1 MYDIMNIPEEITD
14 EEGWL
19 LLIRNAGKVD
29 EELIRSLVEKKEVL
43 KMTYE
48 AYNTI
53 NSDSKYKYML
63 EAREK
68 YTRDKIT
75 NENTARR
82 EGLQQGLEQ
91 GMQQG
96 IQQGIQQGLELG
108 LEQGIEKTKVEIVQA
123 LLKSGSS
130 IDFIVNITK
139 LEKDVVERIGQS
151 LQE

>member
-48 AYNTI
+48 AYNNI
-53 NSDSKYKYML
+53 NSDSKYKYIL

-75 NENTARR
+75 NENIARR
-82 EGLQQGLEQ
+82 EGLQQG
-91 GMQQG
+91 
-96 IQQGIQQGLELG
+96 IQQGID
-108 LEQGIEKTKVEIVQA
+108 KTKVEIVQE

-130 IDFIVNITK
+130 IDFIINITK
-139 LEKDVVERIGQS
+139 LEKDVIERIS
-151 LQE
+151 